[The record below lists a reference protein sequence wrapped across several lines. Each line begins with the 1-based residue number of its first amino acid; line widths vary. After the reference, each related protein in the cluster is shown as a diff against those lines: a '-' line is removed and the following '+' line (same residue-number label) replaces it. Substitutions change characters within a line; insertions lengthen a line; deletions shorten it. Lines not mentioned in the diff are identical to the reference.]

1 VKLSELFVRR
11 PVTTAMFIAAIVL
24 FGGLS
29 LSGLGLELYP
39 DMQLPYITVA
49 TLYPNADP
57 QTVETEVTHPVEGV
71 LSAAAGLTRL
81 ESISMENISLVFAE
95 FGWGTALEET
105 IAELRAR
112 LAALALTLPADVQAP
127 VVMRLDP
134 TEFPTLL
141 IGVTGDGELLETTET
156 ALQVVRPR
164 LERVPGVA
172 QVGVLGGVER
182 EIQVLYDSAKLRQ
195 HDLTPAHLQQL
206 LSLQNATVPAGV
218 LEYDGRRWQA
228 RVGNHFTSV
237 QEIRDLVLG
246 ESRLPVEGLAALWPP
261 LLHVKDVAQVV
272 DGVREPSGYARI
284 DGRPTVLLQV
294 FKQSGANT
302 VAVADGVRAAL
313 AELERELPGLG
324 LTVIV
329 DQSAPIRRSLESL
342 LVHGLIGAVIVV
354 AVLFLFLRHWRSLLV
369 VALSIP
375 LSLLLTLMALYAAGL
390 SLNLMTLGGLALAT
404 GMVVDNAIVVLEN
417 IFRRRSI
424 GEEAIQASI
433 EGSREMTAAIM
444 GATLTTVA
452 VFLPAA
458 FMNTFA
464 GQLFKELGIT
474 VSLALGA
481 SLLIALTVVPSLG
494 ASLLGGNAP
503 LPHEGWERGRIVRTY
518 VPLLERALDRRG
530 WLIAL
535 VAALCA
541 ISLPIVPRLGTE
553 FLPTGHARS
562 LYITMETAP
571 GTPLS
576 ETDAVARTAE
586 GRLRA
591 LPAVER
597 VAAQV
602 GEQRQEDIITLLG
615 DYGANTIQLIAFLR
629 QPVSP
634 QEVPVVAAQIRQALS
649 DLPVTRVAVSQQWSS
664 SNNPLSNEVVLK
676 LSGPEL
682 ETLQDLA
689 SQLRDQ
695 LADHPAVADV
705 HVPFSTPQ
713 PGLFLAVN
721 QSRAL
726 IGGLTTAQVSLAV
739 RYALSGVQV
748 TQVREN
754 GRTIP
759 VVLRPQPSE
768 TATLEQLL
776 DHPIS
781 SPVVLGGDAARVRL
795 ANVVDVVEGTAPQA
809 IRRIDGVRALEVRVR
824 PSGRDLTATLA
835 AVQEAAAAVDLPPGY
850 QIQTTGIRQ
859 LIDESLDDLGGVL
872 LWSLVLVFVVLA
884 AQFESWRHPLI
895 IMVTVPLAALG
906 SVWAL
911 WLTGERLGVASLIG
925 LVMLAGIAVNNGI
938 VLVDRVLQLRAQGVG
953 SREAIVE
960 AARSRLRPVLMT
972 AITTIAGMVPMAVS
986 RGEGTEFQ
994 IPLAVT
1000 VIGGLMTATL
1010 LTLFVVPALCL
1021 LADGRRPAGAR
1032 ARRATAAGDRA
1043 PAASGVPGAVV
1054 RRASL
1059 PGANWRPAPMVLAAA
1074 VALFSL
1080 LPAGPARA
1088 QAGGLQW
1095 IAGVGYTE
1103 PDPHPSYLVGAG
1115 WERRVGDWRWQLQ
1128 LQVAGD
1134 PLEGV
1139 GATGLD
1145 AGVEWFQP
1153 VSFFG
1158 YYELQGRL
1166 TLRRPRDGP
1175 VSSALSLRGDGVL
1188 GNITGTVEFDAISP
1202 GFPVQPWDPH
1212 HRARLAAGGNGR
1224 YHLRVEV
1231 RQQPNRELNLI
1242 REVQWSRVRKPGT
1255 GPGAFVLANGAEV
1268 RAGGGWLGGKVGVRL
1283 DEQGWQLVLGAGYR
1297 IRPDGYSQ
1305 WTLGAVSATAV
1316 SAHPSLSVTYQLLT
1330 DTLTFTAEL
1339 QVTADGENRY
1349 TPVLYL
1355 QGQPHASGWQ
1365 WHLRVGSPGSDQP
1378 VAAGLAIAI

>member
-1 VKLSELFVRR
+1 MRLSELFVRR
-11 PVTTAMFIAAIVL
+11 PVTTGMFIVAILL

-29 LSGLGLELYP
+29 WSGLGLELYP

-57 QTVETEVTHPVEGV
+57 QTVETEVTHQVEGV
-71 LSAAAGLTRL
+71 LSTAAGLTRL

-95 FGWGTALEET
+95 FGWGTALDET

-112 LAALALTLPADVQAP
+112 LAALTLTLPADAQAP

-134 TEFPTLL
+134 TEFPSLL
-141 IGVTGDGELLETTET
+141 IGVSGRGEMMEVTDA
-156 ALQVVRPR
+156 ALQVIRPR

-172 QVGVLGGVER
+172 QVAVLGGVER
-182 EIQVLYDSAKLRQ
+182 EIQVLYDSAKLRE

-218 LEYDGRRWQA
+218 LEHDGRRWQA

-237 QEIRDLVLG
+237 QEIRDLVIG

-261 LLHVKDVAQVV
+261 LLRVKDVAQVV
-272 DGVREPSGYARI
+272 DGVREPTGYARI

-302 VAVADGVRAAL
+302 VAVADGVLAAL
-313 AELERELPGLG
+313 AELERELPDLS

-342 LVHGLIGAVIVV
+342 IVYGLIGAGIVV

-375 LSLLLTLMALYAAGL
+375 LSILLTLMALYACRFD
-390 SLNLMTLGGLALAT
+390 LNLMTLGGLALAT
-404 GMVVDNAIVVLEN
+404 GMVVDNAIIVLEN
-417 IFRRRSI
+417 IFRRRSE
-424 GEEAIQASI
+424 GEDAIRASI
-433 EGSREMTAAIM
+433 EGSREMTAAII

-458 FMNTFA
+458 FMDTFV

-494 ASLLGGNAP
+494 AGLLGGDAP
-503 LPHEGWERGRIVRTY
+503 LPHVTWEQGRIVRAY

-530 WLIAL
+530 WLLAL
-535 VAALCA
+535 VAALGVA
-541 ISLPIVPRLGTE
+541 SLAIVPRLGTE
-553 FLPTGHARS
+553 FLPPGHARA
-562 LYITMETAP
+562 LYVTMETAP
-571 GTPLS
+571 GTPLA
-576 ETDAVARTAE
+576 ETDAVARAAE
-586 GRLRA
+586 ERLRA

-629 QPVSP
+629 SP
-634 QEVPVVAAQIRQALS
+634 ASPEQVPAVAAEIRQALS
-649 DLPVTRVAVSQQWSS
+649 DLPVARLAVSKQWSS
-664 SNNPLSNEVVLK
+664 SNNLLSNDVVLQ
-676 LSGPEL
+676 LSGPDL

-689 SQLRDQ
+689 FRLRDR
-695 LADHPAVADV
+695 LAQNPAVADV
-705 HVPFSTPQ
+705 HVPLATPQ
-713 PGLFLAVN
+713 PELFLAVN

-739 RYALSGVQV
+739 RYALSGIQV

-768 TATLEQLL
+768 TADLDQLL
-776 DHPIS
+776 NHPIS
-781 SPVVLGGDAARVRL
+781 SPVLLGGDAARVRL
-795 ANVVDVVEGTAPQA
+795 GNVVEVVEGTAPQA
-809 IRRIDGVRALEVRVR
+809 IRRIDGMRALEVRVR
-824 PSGRDLTATLA
+824 PSGQDLTATLA
-835 AVQEAAAAVDLPPGY
+835 AVQDAVAAVDLPPGY

-872 LWSLVLVFVVLA
+872 LWSLVLVYAVMA

-895 IMVTVPLAALG
+895 IMVTAPLAALG
-906 SVWAL
+906 SVWAM
-911 WLTGERLGVASLIG
+911 WLAGQKLGVASMIG
-925 LVMLAGIAVNNGI
+925 LIMLGGIAVNNGI
-938 VLVDRVLQLRAQGVG
+938 VLVDRVLQLRAQGVAN
-953 SREAIVE
+953 RTAVVE

-972 AITTIAGMVPMAVS
+972 AITTIAGMLPMAVS

-994 IPLAVT
+994 VPLAVT
-1000 VIGGLMTATL
+1000 VIGGLFTATL

-1021 LADGRRPAGAR
+1021 MVD
-1032 ARRATAAGDRA
+1032 ARRAPGAGA
-1043 PAASGVPGAVV
+1043 QAASGAARGPAAGA
-1054 RRASL
+1054 
-1059 PGANWRPAPMVLAAA
+1059 GRPANPAPRARKGGAGGRSVLL
-1074 VALFSL
+1074 ALLGTATVVSL
-1080 LPAGPARA
+1080 LPAAPARA
-1088 QAGGLQW
+1088 QPADLQW
-1095 IAGVGYTE
+1095 IVGIGYTE
-1103 PDPHPSYLVGAG
+1103 PDPHPWYLVGAG
-1115 WERRVGDWRWQLQ
+1115 WERRVGDWRWRLQ

-1134 PLEGV
+1134 PQDAV
-1139 GATGLD
+1139 ASAALD
-1145 AGVEWFQP
+1145 AGAEWFQP

-1166 TLRRPRDGP
+1166 TLRRTGGGP
-1175 VSSALSLRGDGVL
+1175 ILSALSLRGDGVL
-1188 GNITGTVEFDAISP
+1188 GNITGTVEFDVISP
-1202 GFPVQPWDPH
+1202 GFPVQPWDPY
-1212 HRARLAAGGNGR
+1212 HRARLAAGGDGR

-1242 REVQWSRVRKPGT
+1242 REVHWSRTRAPGT
-1255 GPGAFVLANGAEV
+1255 GPGAFVAATGTEL
-1268 RAGGGWLGGKVGVRL
+1268 RAGNGWLGGKVGVRL
-1283 DEQGWQLVLGAGYR
+1283 DQHGWQPVFGAGYR
-1297 IRPDGYSQ
+1297 FRPSPYSQ
-1305 WTLGAVSATAV
+1305 LTLGAVSATAIV
-1316 SAHPSLSVTYQLLT
+1316 AHPSLSISYELLT
-1330 DTLTFTAEL
+1330 ETLTFTAEL
-1339 QVTADGENRY
+1339 QLTADAENRY

-1355 QGQPHASGWQ
+1355 QGEPHASGWQ
-1365 WHLRVGSPGSDQP
+1365 WQLRVGSPATDQP
-1378 VAAGLAIAI
+1378 VVAGLAIAI